1 MAAVDNGRVVIFGA
15 GGPVGAA
22 AIDTL
27 KNHYT
32 LRITDVR
39 PMEDIASEPSPQ
51 GPRAPVPVLPGAPH
65 ETGVVD
71 VSKYEDVVEACRGMD
86 AAINLTVVRP
96 HPERAFTVNMVG
108 AYNIARAAVECGLKR
123 LIHTGPF
130 HTALNHNADYW
141 HDHEL
146 VDDIPLRPGDDLYAL
161 SKYLGWHITRVF
173 SERQKLEVLAFLY
186 CGFRPREVRPE
197 ERGKGIGSFLISWED
212 TGESFLYGLRAPQM
226 PNAYEVFF
234 ICSNTPDRKHRVD
247 KAKRLL
253 GWEARDTFEELYRTG
268 SDELAEQSIG

>member
-1 MAAVDNGRVVIFGA
+1 
-15 GGPVGAA
+15 GP
-22 AIDTL
+22 
-27 KNHYT
+27 
-32 LRITDVR
+32 
-39 PMEDIASEPSPQ
+39 
-51 GPRAPVPVLPGAPH
+51 PH
-65 ETGVVD
+65 ETQVVD
-71 VSKYEDVVEACRGMD
+71 VSRYDQVVEACRGMD

-96 HPERAFTVNMVG
+96 HPERAFMVNMVG
-108 AYNIARAAVECGLKR
+108 AYNVARAAVEFGLKR

-141 HDHEL
+141 HDHQL

-173 SERQKLEVLAFLY
+173 AERHGLEVLAFLF
-186 CGFRPREVRPE
+186 CGFRPRQVLPD
-197 ERGKGIGSFLISWED
+197 ERGKGIGPFLTSWED

-226 PNAYEVFF
+226 PNPYEVFF

-253 GWEARDTFEELYRTG
+253 GWEARDTFEDLYRTS